1 MWQEL
6 LRALAIV
13 LVLEGIL
20 PFLSPVS
27 WKRFVHS
34 MLSVPDR
41 SLRIAGLGMMLAGVA
56 LLYVIS

>member
-20 PFLSPVS
+20 PFLSPTS
-27 WKRFVHS
+27 WKRYIAQV
-34 MLSVPDR
+34 LIVPNR
-41 SLRIAGLGMMLAGVA
+41 VLRLFGLGLMLAGVA
-56 LLYVIS
+56 LLYIVS

>member
-27 WKRFVHS
+27 WKRFVCS
-34 MLSVPDR
+34 MLGAPNR
-41 SLRIAGLGMMLAGVA
+41 SLRGAGLAMMLAGVG
-56 LLYVIS
+56 LLYVTS